1 MTVSMS
7 VVAVIVVAMVIDL
20 TGIFDW
26 GASDVTGEVGLIASM
41 SVVVVMTWKGNA
53 VVVLI

>member
-1 MTVSMS
+1 MS